1 MHFGREVGRRNC
13 VKSVYIQGFS
23 VNGMWLNMADKK
35 RFMQNED
42 PIEKNQYSVAWNE
55 AGILAGKMMGKAP
68 RSNKD
73 AEEGKSRRQA
83 YFL

>member
-1 MHFGREVGRRNC
+1 MHFERKADRRNC

-23 VNGMWLNMADKK
+23 VNEMWLNMADKK
-35 RFMQNED
+35 RFMQNEE
-42 PIEKNQYSVAWNE
+42 PIEKNQYSGAWKK
-55 AGILAGKMMGKAP
+55 AGILAGKMTGKAP
-68 RSNKD
+68 RSNKE

>member
-1 MHFGREVGRRNC
+1 
-13 VKSVYIQGFS
+13 
-23 VNGMWLNMADKK
+23 MADKK

-42 PIEKNQYSVAWNE
+42 PIEKNQYSVAWKE
-55 AGILAGKMMGKAP
+55 AGILAGKMTGKAP
-68 RSNKD
+68 RSNKE